1 MSAVAADTHTVL
13 WLLFSPHRLSAK
25 ADAALQTAVQAAD
38 PIYLASVTIVE
49 VVYLVEKGRLP
60 SGILQQLLDELAQPQ
75 SALVVVALDQQ
86 VARTLQQIPYAT
98 VPDMPDR
105 IIAATAL
112 YLGVPLVTRDARIR
126 STSIPT
132 IW

>member
-1 MSAVAADTHTVL
+1 MSAVVADTHAVL

-25 ADAALQTAVQAAD
+25 ADAALKAAVQAGEH
-38 PIYLASVTIVE
+38 IYLAAVTIVE
-49 VVYLVEKGRLP
+49 VVCLVEKGRLP
-60 SGILQQLLDELAQPQ
+60 SNVLQQLLDELAQPK
-75 SALVVVALDQQ
+75 SVLVVVSLDQQ
-86 VARTLQQIPYAT
+86 VARTLLQISYAI

-112 YLGVPLVTRDARIR
+112 YLGAPLVTRGARIQA
-126 STSIPT
+126 TTIPT